1 MALFSQRRAP
11 RTLPLRAGLHPCQQ
25 RKKTMAERL
34 ASLAQLVEM
43 LRVQLAWQGRA
54 ANAKVAKTSE
64 F

>member
-1 MALFSQRRAP
+1 
-11 RTLPLRAGLHPCQQ
+11 
-25 RKKTMAERL
+25 MAERL